1 MCSAFAVLLG
11 GIWTRH
17 ANYNS
22 IIEKKEM
29 RIIEKKEMGSG
40 VVELSAVV
48 TLNILN
54 AWWC

>member
-22 IIEKKEM
+22 IIEKKGM